1 MYKTKQ
7 LTNAM
12 LNMKSIFRFSL
23 FLMMF
28 IATLLSCSDDDGPG
42 NGSGDKPTADT
53 AQVIVLSH
61 DKFLNSSDVLV
72 SSDTS
77 YITVSKPYLKTID
90 KEITDSSFVVV
101 WRANNELPF
110 VRLILSTSDAGNN
123 RLKVNIGP
131 ADFAQVIPPGEYNLT
146 SDLYINPDEK
156 ARTNDG
162 GINSN
167 YYREEVTADSIVYH
181 PVAIIPEKREVSNDD
196 ENYTPTSLDSIP
208 YTMVE
213 DLAKT
218 NFDFDRNLI
227 HAMVNIKDLYFPF
240 GDDKV
245 AKVGFANLGGEINVG
260 LRMKLETGMRW
271 SGWWPKPYLKEFKS
285 SIFGNIGFKY
295 DFRVGMQIPIEI
307 SLPPFTIVPFPQAHF
322 VYFLGPVPVVV
333 TSSPGVVVEF
343 LGKVKA
349 GMYHQ
354 LKGSYSYNFELG
366 CVYTDSSGKW
376 RLFSEKHTDSSSSQ
390 SGHILGEAVAE
401 LGLFFKADGM
411 VYGCAGPTLR
421 IGPSLRFEG
430 TGDLDFDKLFTDKDY
445 SPQVDAS
452 LKFLLGAFVGAKL
465 KVHSWE
471 IGSWEARLNLYEYTL
486 WEYKKKINFGA
497 TRSIDPE
504 KPLILQ

>member
-156 ARTNDG
+156 ARTNDAA
-162 GINSN
+162 S
-167 YYREEVTADSIVYH
+167 TA
-181 PVAIIPEKREVSNDD
+181 
-196 ENYTPTSLDSIP
+196 T
-208 YTMVE
+208 
-213 DLAKT
+213 
-218 NFDFDRNLI
+218 
-227 HAMVNIKDLYFPF
+227 
-240 GDDKV
+240 
-245 AKVGFANLGGEINVG
+245 
-260 LRMKLETGMRW
+260 
-271 SGWWPKPYLKEFKS
+271 
-285 SIFGNIGFKY
+285 
-295 DFRVGMQIPIEI
+295 
-307 SLPPFTIVPFPQAHF
+307 TI
-322 VYFLGPVPVVV
+322 
-333 TSSPGVVVEF
+333 
-343 LGKVKA
+343 
-349 GMYHQ
+349 
-354 LKGSYSYNFELG
+354 
-366 CVYTDSSGKW
+366 
-376 RLFSEKHTDSSSSQ
+376 
-390 SGHILGEAVAE
+390 
-401 LGLFFKADGM
+401 
-411 VYGCAGPTLR
+411 
-421 IGPSLRFEG
+421 
-430 TGDLDFDKLFTDKDY
+430 
-445 SPQVDAS
+445 
-452 LKFLLGAFVGAKL
+452 
-465 KVHSWE
+465 
-471 IGSWEARLNLYEYTL
+471 AR
-486 WEYKKKINFGA
+486 K
-497 TRSIDPE
+497 
-504 KPLILQ
+504 